1 CHGPTLGGKVFVDD
15 PALGRVIA
23 PNLTR
28 GRGGVGATFSDAD
41 FVRAIRHGV
50 DPSGRQLLIMP
61 SDDYNEF
68 SDADLG
74 AIVAYVR
81 SLPAINTTL
90 PPSEVHALGLILFAL
105 GQLPL

>member
-1 CHGPTLGGKVFVDD
+1 MDD
-15 PALGRVIA
+15 PLLARIVP

-28 GRGGVGATFSDAD
+28 GRGGVGATFTDAD

-61 SDDYNEF
+61 SDDYNHF

-74 AIVAYVR
+74 AIIAYVR
-81 SLPAINTTL
+81 SLPPINTSL
-90 PPSEVHALGLILFAL
+90 PSNDIRTLGLILFA
-105 GQLPL
+105 PRPVTPPARRRISIK